1 MAKNAETISF
11 KDPAST
17 LGVESVFEFLNSMDL
32 RGLNEN
38 TEKTLKTVISTI
50 AEQFGADHGY
60 IIIKDKGS
68 RPADVVNIHRDGLD
82 NSLVT
87 ASCAIIDSVMETGQG
102 LFVTDAMNSEQ
113 FRGDPCFQRF
123 NINKVICSAIK
134 TDESISGVIYID
146 SNKSECKW
154 DNTHST
160 MLDLTGQFL
169 GLSTQNI
176 LLQAASD
183 ENKRL
188 VAAGKATLQLSHS
201 VKNILQMIGGAA
213 EVIDFGLRSNEIHR
227 VKRSWDI
234 LKPNIE
240 RLKKFTL
247 DMLDYSKERKLELE
261 ACDFNRI
268 IQSSIESL
276 QNQLKQKKTKLQIRV
291 DQDIPIIELDSE
303 RIHEMSLNLI
313 LNAID
318 IVDEATGVVNIETRY
333 IEETQEAELS
343 VTDNGPGMTEEIMET
358 IFEPFESDKNKF
370 GTGLGM
376 PIAKQVIDQ
385 HNGRIEIDT
394 EIGKGSTFRV
404 YLPANVVEQK

>member
-1 MAKNAETISF
+1 MAKTAESASF
-11 KDPAST
+11 KDSAST
-17 LGVESVFEFLNSMDL
+17 LGVESVFEFFNSMDL
-32 RGLNEN
+32 SGLNEN
-38 TEKTLKTVISTI
+38 NEETLKGVISII
-50 AEQFGADHGY
+50 AEHFGADHGY
-60 IIIKDKGS
+60 IIIKGQDGK
-68 RPADVVNIHRDGLD
+68 PDDVVNIHRDELD

-87 ASCAIIDSVMETGQG
+87 ASYTIIDSVMETGQG
-102 LFVTDAMNSEQ
+102 QFVTDAMNSEQ

-134 TDESISGVIYID
+134 TDESVSGVIYID
-146 SNKSECKW
+146 SNNSECKW
-154 DNTHST
+154 DNRH
-160 MLDLTGQFL
+160 
-169 GLSTQNI
+169 
-176 LLQAASD
+176 

-201 VKNILQMIGGAA
+201 VKNILQMVGGAA

-247 DMLDYSKERKLELE
+247 DMLDYSKERKLEFE
-261 ACDFNRI
+261 ACDFNRV
-268 IQSSIESL
+268 IQGSIESL
-276 QNQLKQKKTKLQIRV
+276 QTQLKRKNTKLLIRI
-291 DQDIPIIELDSE
+291 DRNMPIVELDSE

-333 IEETQEAELS
+333 LEDAQEVELD
-343 VTDNGPGMTEEIMET
+343 VTDNGPGMTEEIKKT
-358 IFEPFESDKNKF
+358 IFQPFESAKNKF

-376 PIAKQVIDQ
+376 PIAKQVVDQ
-385 HNGRIEIDT
+385 HNGRIEIDS
-394 EIGKGSTFRV
+394 EVGKGATFRV
-404 YLPANVVEQK
+404 YLPAKVIEQN

>member
-1 MAKNAETISF
+1 MAKTTESISF
-11 KDPAST
+11 KDPASI
-17 LGVESVFEFLNSMDL
+17 LGGESVFEFLNSMDL
-32 RGLNEN
+32 SGLSEN
-38 TEKTLKTVISTI
+38 TEKTLRTVISTI
-50 AEQFGADHGY
+50 AEHFGADHGY
-60 IIIKDKGS
+60 IIIKGQGG
-68 RPADVVNIHRDGLD
+68 RPADVVNIHRNGLD
-82 NSLVT
+82 NLLAT
-87 ASCAIIDSVMETGQG
+87 ASYAIIDSVMETGQG
-102 LFVTDAMNSEQ
+102 QFVTDAINSEQ
-113 FRGDPCFQRF
+113 FRLDPCFQRF
-123 NINKVICSAIK
+123 NINKAICSAIK
-134 TDESISGVIYID
+134 TGESVSGVIYID

-154 DNTHST
+154 DNTHFT

-169 GLSTQNI
+169 GLSAQNI
-176 LLQAASD
+176 HLQTARD

-188 VAAGKATLQLSHS
+188 VAAGKATLKLSHS
-201 VKNILQMIGGAA
+201 VKNILQMISGAA

-261 ACDFNRI
+261 ECDFNRV

-291 DQDIPIIELDSE
+291 DQNMPIIELDSE

-318 IVDEATGVVNIETRY
+318 IVDEATGVVDIETRY
-333 IEETQEAELS
+333 IEEAQEAEFS
-343 VTDNGPGMTEEIMET
+343 ITDNGPGMTEEIMET

-376 PIAKQVIDQ
+376 PIAKQVVDQ

-394 EIGKGSTFRV
+394 KIGKGSTFRV
-404 YLPANVVEQK
+404 YLPAKVVKQK

>member
-1 MAKNAETISF
+1 MAKTTESVSF
-11 KDPAST
+11 KDSASI

-32 RGLNEN
+32 SELNEN
-38 TEKTLKTVISTI
+38 TEETLKGVISII
-50 AEQFGADHGY
+50 AECFGADHGY
-60 IIIKDKGS
+60 IIIKGQGD
-68 RPADVVNIHRDGLD
+68 RPADVVDIHRDGLD

-87 ASCAIIDSVMETGQG
+87 ASYTVIDSVMETGQG
-102 LFVTDAMNSEQ
+102 QFVTDAMNSEQ
-113 FRGDPCFQRF
+113 FQGDPCFQRF

-134 TDESISGVIYID
+134 TDESVSGVIYID

-154 DNTHST
+154 DNRHLT
-160 MLDLTGQFL
+160 MLDLTCQFL

-176 LLQAASD
+176 HLRAAKD

-201 VKNILQMIGGAA
+201 VKNVLQMVIGAA

-247 DMLDYSKERKLELE
+247 DMLDYSKERKLELG

-268 IQSSIESL
+268 IQGSIESL
-276 QNQLKQKKTKLQIRV
+276 KTQLKRKKIKLLIRV
-291 DQDIPIIELDSE
+291 DQNMPTVELDSE
-303 RIHEMSLNLI
+303 RIHEMALNLI

-318 IVDEATGVVNIETRY
+318 IVDDATGVVNIETRY
-333 IEETQEAELS
+333 IKKAQEVELTI
-343 VTDNGPGMTEEIMET
+343 TDNGPGMTEEIIET
-358 IFEPFESDKNKF
+358 IFRPFESEKNKF

-385 HNGRIEIDT
+385 HSGRIEVDS
-394 EIGKGSTFRV
+394 EEGKGATFRV
-404 YLPANVVEQK
+404 YLPAKVVE

>member
-1 MAKNAETISF
+1 MAKTTESVSF
-11 KDPAST
+11 KDSASI

-32 RGLNEN
+32 SGLNEN
-38 TEKTLKTVISTI
+38 IEETLKTVISTI
-50 AEQFGADHGY
+50 AEHFGADHGY
-60 IIIKDKGS
+60 IIIKGQGDQ
-68 RPADVVNIHRDGLD
+68 PADVVNVHRDGID
-82 NSLVT
+82 NLLVT
-87 ASCAIIDSVMETGQG
+87 AGYNVIDSVMETGQG
-102 LFVTDAMNSEQ
+102 QLVTDAMNSKQ
-113 FRGDPCFQRF
+113 FQGDPCFQRF
-123 NINKVICSAIK
+123 NINKVICSAAK
-134 TDESISGVIYID
+134 SNESVSGVIYID
-146 SNKSECKW
+146 SNNSECKW
-154 DNTHST
+154 DDNHLT
-160 MLDLTGQFL
+160 MLDLTGQFF
-169 GLSTQNI
+169 GLSAQNI
-176 LLQAASD
+176 NLQATKD
-183 ENKRL
+183 ENRRL

-201 VKNILQMIGGAA
+201 VKNILQMVGGAA

-268 IQSSIESL
+268 IQGSIESL
-276 QNQLKQKKTKLQIRV
+276 QTQLKQKKTKLQIRV
-291 DQDIPIIELDSE
+291 DQNIPIIKLDSE

-333 IEETQEAELS
+333 LEDTQEVELS
-343 VTDNGPGMTEEIMET
+343 ITDNGPGMTEEIMKT
-358 IFEPFESDKNKF
+358 IFNPFESEKNKF

-376 PIAKQVIDQ
+376 PIAKQVVEQ

-394 EIGKGSTFRV
+394 KIGKGSTFRV
-404 YLPANVVEQK
+404 YLPARIVKQK

>member
-1 MAKNAETISF
+1 
-11 KDPAST
+11 
-17 LGVESVFEFLNSMDL
+17 MDL
-32 RGLNEN
+32 SGLNEN
-38 TEKTLKTVISTI
+38 TEETLKGVISTI

-60 IIIKDKGS
+60 IIIKDQDGK
-68 RPADVVNIHRDGLD
+68 PADVVNIHRDGLD

-87 ASCAIIDSVMETGQG
+87 ASYTIIDSVMETGQG
-102 LFVTDAMNSEQ
+102 QFVTDAMNSEQ

-123 NINKVICSAIK
+123 NIKKVICSAIK
-134 TDESISGVIYID
+134 TDESVSGVIYID
-146 SNKSECKW
+146 SNNSECKW
-154 DNTHST
+154 DNRHFT

-169 GLSTQNI
+169 GLSTRNV
-176 LLQAASD
+176 LLQAAKN

-201 VKNILQMIGGAA
+201 VKNILQMVGGAA

-227 VKRSWDI
+227 VKRSWNI

-261 ACDFNRI
+261 ACDFNRV
-268 IQSSIESL
+268 IQGSIESL
-276 QNQLKQKKTKLQIRV
+276 QTQLKRKNTKLLIRI
-291 DQDIPIIELDSE
+291 DRNMPIVELDSE

-333 IEETQEAELS
+333 LEDAQEVELD
-343 VTDNGPGMTEEIMET
+343 VTDNGPGMTEEIKKT
-358 IFEPFESDKNKF
+358 IFQPFESAKNKF

-376 PIAKQVIDQ
+376 PIAKQVVDQ
-385 HNGRIEIDT
+385 HNGRIEIDS
-394 EIGKGSTFRV
+394 EVGKGATFRV
-404 YLPANVVEQK
+404 YLPVKVIEQN

>member
-1 MAKNAETISF
+1 MAKTAETISF

-32 RGLNEN
+32 SGLSEN
-38 TEKTLKTVISTI
+38 TEETLKGVISTI
-50 AEQFGADHGY
+50 AEHFGADHGY
-60 IIIKDKGS
+60 IIIKGRS
-68 RPADVVNIHRDGLD
+68 GRPADVVNIHRDGLD

-87 ASCAIIDSVMETGQG
+87 ASYTIIDSVMETGQG
-102 LFVTDAMNSEQ
+102 LFITDAFNSEQ

-123 NINKVICSAIK
+123 NINKVICSVVKI
-134 TDESISGVIYID
+134 DESVSGVIYID
-146 SNKSECKW
+146 SNNSECKW
-154 DNTHST
+154 DNRYFTT
-160 MLDLTGQFL
+160 LDLTGQFL
-169 GLSTQNI
+169 GLSIQNI
-176 LLQAASD
+176 LLQAARD

-201 VKNILQMIGGAA
+201 VKNILQMVGGAA
-213 EVIDFGLRSNEIHR
+213 EVIDFGLRANEIHR

-247 DMLDYSKERKLELE
+247 DMLDYSKERKLELG

-303 RIHEMSLNLI
+303 RVHEMSLNLI

-333 IEETQEAELS
+333 IEEAQEVELS
-343 VTDNGPGMTEEIMET
+343 VTDNGPGMTEEIMEM
-358 IFEPFESDKNKF
+358 IYEPFESGKNKF

-394 EIGKGSTFRV
+394 KTGKGSTFRI
-404 YLPANVVEQK
+404 YLPAKLVE

>member
-1 MAKNAETISF
+1 MAKTAESISF
-11 KDPAST
+11 KDSAST

-32 RGLNEN
+32 SGLNEN
-38 TEKTLKTVISTI
+38 TEETLKGVISII
-50 AEQFGADHGY
+50 AEHFGADHGY
-60 IIIKDKGS
+60 IIIKGQGG
-68 RPADVVNIHRDGLD
+68 RPTDVVNIHRDGLD
-82 NSLVT
+82 NLLVT
-87 ASCAIIDSVMETGQG
+87 ASYTIIDSVMKTGQG
-102 LFVTDAMNSEQ
+102 QFVTDAINSEQ
-113 FRGDPCFQRF
+113 FRDDPCFQRF
-123 NINKVICSAIK
+123 NINKVICSVVK
-134 TDESISGVIYID
+134 TDESVSGVIYID
-146 SNKSECKW
+146 SNNSECKW
-154 DNTHST
+154 DNRHFT

-169 GLSTQNI
+169 GLSAQNI
-176 LLQAASD
+176 HLQAARD

-201 VKNILQMIGGAA
+201 VKNILQMVSGAA
-213 EVIDFGLRSNEIHR
+213 EVIDFGLRANEIHR

-268 IQSSIESL
+268 IQGSIESL
-276 QNQLKQKKTKLQIRV
+276 QTQLKQKKTKLQIRV
-291 DQDIPIIELDSE
+291 DQNMPIIELDSE

-318 IVDEATGVVNIETRY
+318 IVDEATGIVNIETRY
-333 IEETQEAELS
+333 IEEAQEAEFS
-343 VTDNGPGMTEEIMET
+343 ITDNGPGMTEEIMET
-358 IFEPFESDKNKF
+358 IYEPFESDKNKF

-385 HNGRIEIDT
+385 HSGRIEIDT

-404 YLPANVVEQK
+404 YLPANVVEQE